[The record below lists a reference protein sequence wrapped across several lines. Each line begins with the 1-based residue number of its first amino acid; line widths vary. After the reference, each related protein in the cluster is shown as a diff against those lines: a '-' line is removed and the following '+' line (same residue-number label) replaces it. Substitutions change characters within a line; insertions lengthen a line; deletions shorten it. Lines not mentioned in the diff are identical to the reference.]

1 MVADDQ
7 LRERIEAVLRKLPL
21 RRDIDIASR
30 LNAAVSSLAEFAM
43 QLKAGLAWYPT
54 PAFGFKEASGQPFGW
69 GTFEDEAWAE
79 PARAGALR
87 LVGRSATE
95 AELQGLAC
103 GLKTVIEAFD
113 ALHICRQ
120 ARAIP
125 LTAIARRYHRSIRT
139 INRWIEDPAV
149 EFPPIIYI
157 RGRRYV
163 TAGGALVWE
172 QKQPDLL
179 ANKKATGFAK
189 ADARHATKIP
199 EVA

>member
-1 MVADDQ
+1 MPM
-7 LRERIEAVLRKLPL
+7 EIEDLNLESLP
-21 RRDIDIASR
+21 
-30 LNAAVSSLAEFAM
+30 
-43 QLKAGLAWYPT
+43 P
-54 PAFGFKEASGQPFGW
+54 
-69 GTFEDEAWAE
+69 GT
-79 PARAGALR
+79 R
-87 LVGRSATE
+87 
-95 AELQGLAC
+95 
-103 GLKTVIEAFD
+103 
-113 ALHICRQ
+113 
-120 ARAIP
+120 IP

-139 INRWIEDPAV
+139 IDRWIEDPAV